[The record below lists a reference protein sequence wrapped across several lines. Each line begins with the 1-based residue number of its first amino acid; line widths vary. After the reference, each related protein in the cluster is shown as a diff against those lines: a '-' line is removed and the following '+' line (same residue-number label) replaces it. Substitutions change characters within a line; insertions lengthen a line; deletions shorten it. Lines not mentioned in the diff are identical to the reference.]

1 MGGCRGGWGWGE
13 GNHLRVFGLRKKHN
27 ICDFLL
33 SLLIGVPAK
42 GGGEEDG
49 RGWASFRPNAY
60 NSGKS
65 IWRKQKKFPLVK
77 RAPPSKVQRYSY
89 AYVPLQYW
97 QSNFNI
103 LSIVPC

>member
-13 GNHLRVFGLRKKHN
+13 GNHIRVFGLRKTHN

-42 GGGEEDG
+42 GGRMEGAGHFSGQMLIIRAKAFGE
-49 RGWASFRPNAY
+49 N
-60 NSGKS
+60 K
-65 IWRKQKKFPLVK
+65 KKFPLVK

-89 AYVPLQYW
+89 AYVPLQYQ

>member
-42 GGGEEDG
+42 GGGRRMEGAGHLSGQMLIIRAKAFGENK
-49 RGWASFRPNAY
+49 R
-60 NSGKS
+60 NS
-65 IWRKQKKFPLVK
+65 R
-77 RAPPSKVQRYSY
+77 
-89 AYVPLQYW
+89 
-97 QSNFNI
+97 
-103 LSIVPC
+103 